1 MDSCDA
7 TNGIGRT
14 RGASSIQN
22 HASVYR
28 EQSSLDYNF
37 IYVIIFNHEKESY
50 SKVKLKEKKK
60 TRF

>member
-1 MDSCDA
+1 MSPK
-7 TNGIGRT
+7 
-14 RGASSIQN
+14 ASNTQNRISI
-22 HASVYR
+22 YR

-50 SKVKLKEKKK
+50 SKIKLKEKKK